1 MNSLVMDDKSHT
13 WLEPRIRT
21 LFKVYNI
28 DDPTKGYLVPQTE
41 GLLCTTKS
49 LKHT

>member
-1 MNSLVMDDKSHT
+1 MIHPIHGGT
-13 WLEPRIRT
+13 IERIRT

-41 GLLCTTKS
+41 GLICTAKS
-49 LKHT
+49 MKHTLFG